1 MSLTAIVTLSLAV
14 AVVVVTYRDEKLGT
28 ALAAGAVMLGAL
40 YMLLGAQ
47 AVGAAPQSPT
57 PSASTDPTQQ
67 HS

>member
-47 AVGAAPQSPT
+47 TVGAAPQSPT
-57 PSASTDPTQQ
+57 PSASTGPTQQ